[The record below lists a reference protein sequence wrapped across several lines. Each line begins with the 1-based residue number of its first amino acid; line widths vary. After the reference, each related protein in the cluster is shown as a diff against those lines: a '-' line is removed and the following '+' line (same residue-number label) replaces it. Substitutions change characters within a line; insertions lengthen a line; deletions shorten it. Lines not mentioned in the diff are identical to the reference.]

1 MPVLLV
7 GGDKLEYKLNI
18 TGQTYSVET
27 TRSDETGA
35 FLASSGAKERRVVA
49 KAVSHEQLRLEV
61 DGMPLN
67 LFLAE
72 TIDGVWFWIDGRARF
87 AQNADQLRRRTSRRP
102 GEIPGQVTPPTPATV
117 MRVLAQVGA
126 RVERGAPLVV
136 VSAMKMEITLSA
148 PYAGIVKT
156 VNTQV
161 AAQVSPGEILVEI
174 EPEPEEQT
182 DE

>member
-1 MPVLLV
+1 M
-7 GGDKLEYKLNI
+7 EYKLNI
-18 TGQTYSVET
+18 SGQTYSVET
-27 TRSDETGA
+27 TRPDETGS
-35 FLASSGAKERRVVA
+35 FSVSIGAKERRAVA
-49 KAVSHEQLRLEV
+49 KAVSQGQLHLEV
-61 DGMPLN
+61 DGRPLN
-67 LFLAE
+67 LFLTE
-72 TIDGVWFWIDGRARF
+72 TMDGVWFWVEGRARF
-87 AQNADQLRRRTSRRP
+87 AQNAEQLQRRTSRRP

-117 MRVLAQVGA
+117 MRVLVQVGA

-148 PYAGIVKT
+148 PYAGIVKA

-174 EPEPEEQT
+174 EPEAQT

>member
-1 MPVLLV
+1 M
-7 GGDKLEYKLNI
+7 E
-18 TGQTYSVET
+18 
-27 TRSDETGA
+27 GA
-35 FLASSGAKERRVVA
+35 
-49 KAVSHEQLRLEV
+49 
-61 DGMPLN
+61 LN

-72 TIDGVWFWIDGRARF
+72 TIDGTWFWVEGRARF
-87 AQNADQLRRRTSRRP
+87 VQNADQLQRRTSRRP

-117 MRVLAQVGA
+117 MRILVEVGA

-148 PYAGIVKT
+148 PYAGIVKA

-182 DE
+182 NE